1 MKFHLTNHVLQKLEQ
16 RKIPIQYLETLLKNP
31 QQILPDKN
39 DRKIFQSQ
47 FLFENGKTYLL
58 RAIVTD
64 STKPAIVL
72 TVYKTNQ
79 IKRYWRNP

>member
-16 RKIPIQYLETLLKNP
+16 RKIPIQYLETLLENP

-47 FLFENGKTYLL
+47 FLFDNGKTYLL
-58 RAIVTD
+58 RAVVTD
-64 STKPAIVL
+64 LTKPAIVL